1 MADPDKKGTAR
12 ATVRLRV
19 VRQDAPDKPG
29 SRRTEEFEIPHVAA
43 MTVHDC
49 LEAVRKNPESLAGGR
64 VAPVA
69 WEAPC
74 LEESCGACTM
84 LINGV
89 ARLACST
96 TVASVSP
103 KGQPIMLAPLS
114 KLRVERDL
122 IVDKSPMVSALERVH
137 AWVTLGDM
145 RTRAAIP
152 RESQEQ
158 QLRRFELSA
167 CIGCGACL
175 EACPEYQP
183 NRPFVG
189 AAAINRAHSLN
200 QHTSGA
206 MEKRKRVRSLM
217 QDGGVADCGKAQAC
231 VDVCPKQIPLTESI
245 SKVARDATKEM
256 LWGWLAD

>member
-1 MADPDKKGTAR
+1 MAEPKKKAVPR
-12 ATVRLRV
+12 AKVRLRV
-19 VRQDAPDKPG
+19 VRQDAPDKPS
-29 SRRTEEFEIPHVAA
+29 SRRTEEFEIELVPN

-49 LEAVRKNPESLAGGR
+49 LEAIRRNPETLAGAR

-69 WEAPC
+69 WDAPC

-84 LINGV
+84 LINGS
-89 ARLACST
+89 ARLACGT

-103 KGQPIMLAPLS
+103 KGQPITLEPLS
-114 KLRVERDL
+114 KFGVERDL
-122 IVDKSPMVSALERVH
+122 IVDKSPMNAALERVH

-145 RTRAAIP
+145 SSRAVVP

-158 QLRRFELSA
+158 QQRRFGLSA

-175 EACPEYQP
+175 EACPEYQ
-183 NRPFVG
+183 RDKSFVG
-189 AAAINRAHSLN
+189 AAAINRAHALN
-200 QHTSGA
+200 QHASGA
-206 MEKRKRVRSLM
+206 MEKRTRVRLLM

-231 VDVCPKQIPLTESI
+231 VEVCPKQIPLTESI
-245 SKVARDATKEM
+245 TKVARDATKEM

>member
-1 MADPDKKGTAR
+1 MAEPEKKDAR

-19 VRQDAPDKPG
+19 VRQDAPDKPA
-29 SRRTEEFEIPHVAA
+29 SRRTEEFEVAVVA
-43 MTVHDC
+43 NMTVHDC
-49 LEAVRKNPESLAGGR
+49 LEAIRRKPETLAGAK
-64 VAPVA
+64 VSAVA

-84 LINGV
+84 LINGS

-103 KGQPIMLAPLS
+103 KGQPITLEPLS

-122 IVDKSPMVSALERVH
+122 IVDKSPMRAALERVH

-145 RTRAAIP
+145 SARAAVP

-158 QLRRFELSA
+158 QQRRLELSA

-175 EACPEYQP
+175 EACPEYQ
-183 NRPFVG
+183 RGGAFVG

-200 QHTSGA
+200 QHAAGA

-231 VDVCPKQIPLTESI
+231 VEVCPKQIPLTESI